1 MNISAAI
8 REQTAQFEP
17 GVLFSTEQFLS
28 LGSREAID
36 QALSRLVGQGAIA
49 RLARGIFA
57 RPKKSK
63 YAGTVLPSATEV
75 VSLIAEQNIE
85 TIQLHGAEAARQLG
99 LSTQM
104 PMQLVYHTNGPS
116 RTIQVTGQ
124 PVKFVRTANQRLLQH
139 SGTKVGLAISAL
151 FYLGKEEVTEQTI
164 QTIKQKL
171 TSEEFQLLVQ
181 SKLPAW
187 LQVLLQQEVTK
198 SNG

>member
-8 REQTAQFEP
+8 REQTAQLEP

-28 LGSREAID
+28 LGSRKAID
-36 QALSRLVGQGAIA
+36 QALSRLVGQGTIA

-75 VSLIAEQNIE
+75 VRLIAEQNIE

-104 PMQLVYHTNGPS
+104 PMQLVCHTNGPN
-116 RTIQVTGQ
+116 RTIQVSGQ

-151 FYLGKEEVTEQTI
+151 FYLGKNEVTEQTI

-171 TSEEFQLLVQ
+171 TAEEFQLLAQ

-187 LQVLLQQEVTK
+187 LKSLL
-198 SNG
+198 

>member
-1 MNISAAI
+1 MNISAAV

-17 GVLFSTEQFLS
+17 GMLFSTEQFLP

-36 QALSRLVGQGAIA
+36 QALSRLVGQGVIA

-57 RPKKSK
+57 RPKESK
-63 YAGTVLPSATEV
+63 YAGIVLPSATEV
-75 VSLIAEQNIE
+75 VRLIAEQNVE
-85 TIQLHGAEAARQLG
+85 TTQLHGAEAARQLG

-116 RTIQVTGQ
+116 RTIQVSGQ

-139 SGTKVGLAISAL
+139 AGTKVGLAISAL
-151 FYLGKEEVTEQTI
+151 FYLGKNEVTAQTI
-164 QTIKQKL
+164 QAIKQKL
-171 TSEEFQLLVQ
+171 TAEEFHLLAQ

-187 LQVLLQQEVTK
+187 LKTLIQSGMEEA
-198 SNG
+198 NG